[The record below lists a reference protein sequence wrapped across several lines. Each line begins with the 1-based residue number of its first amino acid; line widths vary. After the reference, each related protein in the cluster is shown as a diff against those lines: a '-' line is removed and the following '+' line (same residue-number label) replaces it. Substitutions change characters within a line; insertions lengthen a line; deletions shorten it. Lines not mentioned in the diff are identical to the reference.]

1 MEMVVSKGKMRAI
14 YGSDVLHSPKVQS
27 TYDMT

>member
-14 YGSDVLHSPKVQS
+14 YGSDVLHSPKLIDY
-27 TYDMT
+27 TAM